1 MTSEAQEVM
10 RVCFHPEC
18 SGGTFSD
25 ELALEFGVIFV
36 CFACCPW
43 SQQQRA
49 SLRQMRREEE
59 EEEDDDESEEE
70 DDDEEEEETD
80 DEN

>member
-1 MTSEAQEVM
+1 MSSEAQEVK
-10 RVCFHPEC
+10 RVCFPPEC
-18 SGGTFSD
+18 LGGTFSD
-25 ELALEFGVIFV
+25 ELALEFGVIFM

-59 EEEDDDESEEE
+59 EEEEDDDESEEE
-70 DDDEEEEETD
+70 DDDEEETD

>member
-1 MTSEAQEVM
+1 MNSEAQEVK
-10 RVCFHPEC
+10 RARFHSEWL
-18 SGGTFSD
+18 GGTFSD
-25 ELALEFGVIFV
+25 ELALEFGVIFMR
-36 CFACCPW
+36 FACCPW

-70 DDDEEEEETD
+70 DDEDEEEETD